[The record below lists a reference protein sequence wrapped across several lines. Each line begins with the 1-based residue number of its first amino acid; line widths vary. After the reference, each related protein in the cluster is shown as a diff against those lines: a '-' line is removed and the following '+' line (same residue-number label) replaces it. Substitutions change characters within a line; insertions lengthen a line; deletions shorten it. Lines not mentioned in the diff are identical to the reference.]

1 MIRMG
6 ENVEIDVEIIKTT
19 GSAVL
24 VSDGDTEEWIPLSL
38 IQNKGDYEYE
48 EGTICTIE
56 IPEWVAIDKGF
67 A

>member
-1 MIRMG
+1 MG
-6 ENVEIDVEIIKTT
+6 ETVEIDVEIIKTT

-24 VSDGDTEEWIPLSL
+24 VSDGDTEEWIPFSL
-38 IQNKGDYEYE
+38 IQNKGNYEYE
-48 EGTICTIE
+48 EGGIYLIE